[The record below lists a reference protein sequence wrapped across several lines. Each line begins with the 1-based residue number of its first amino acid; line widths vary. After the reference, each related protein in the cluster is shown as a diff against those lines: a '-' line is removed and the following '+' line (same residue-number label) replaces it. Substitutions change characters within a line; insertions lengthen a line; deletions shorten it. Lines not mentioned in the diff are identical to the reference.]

1 VNRRENLGIRA
12 AKRCL
17 FHALKQARVRHTT
30 DDATL
35 LMVEWRG

>member
-1 VNRRENLGIRA
+1 MNRLESLGIRA
-12 AKRCL
+12 ATRCL
-17 FHALKQARVRHTT
+17 FHALKQARVGHTT